1 MHTALCTFDDRD
13 TAARARDRLVAAGF
27 PRNDIHLQ
35 HRGPA
40 DSDSMGED
48 PRAWEGT
55 DREIAASR
63 DVVDRVAGFFV
74 HLFGADDPERR
85 HESWSRA
92 VDSGRT
98 VLVVDT
104 RDEREA
110 QRARDLLHDLQ
121 VADLGVYHRPQQHS
135 VQDILGIR
143 AEDEGPD
150 AAGSSLRSREPG
162 GSERNEAARERALA
176 AGRIG
181 EQPPL
186 DLRDPDEER
195 DSRRGV
201 QGGGD
206 KPSR

>member
-13 TAARARDRLVAAGF
+13 AAEHARDRLVAAGF
-27 PRNDIHLQ
+27 AREDIRLQ
-35 HRGPA
+35 HRGSA

-55 DREIAASR
+55 DREIAADR
-63 DVVDRVAGFFV
+63 GVVDRVAGFFV

-85 HESWSRA
+85 HENWSRA

-104 RDEREA
+104 RDEGEA
-110 QRARDLLHDLQ
+110 RRARELLHDLQ
-121 VADLGVYHRPQQHS
+121 AADLDVCHRPRQRAVH
-135 VQDILGIR
+135 DILAIR

-150 AAGSSLRSREPG
+150 APGAYARSGEPDAG
-162 GSERNEAARERALA
+162 ERQEAARERALA
-176 AGRIG
+176 AGDIG
-181 EQPPL
+181 EQRPL
-186 DLRDPDEER
+186 DLRDPDQER
-195 DSRRGV
+195 DAGRGV
-201 QGGGD
+201 QAGKD

>member
-13 TAARARDRLVAAGF
+13 TAERARERLVQAGF
-27 PRNDIHLQ
+27 ARRDIHLQ
-35 HRGPA
+35 HRGPT

-63 DVVDRVAGFFV
+63 DMVDKVAGFFV

-85 HESWSRA
+85 HETWSRA

-98 VLVVDT
+98 VLVVDNV
-104 RDEREA
+104 DEREA

-121 VADLGVYHRPQQHS
+121 AADVAVHHS
-135 VQDILGIR
+135 PSRLTVHDILGAR
-143 AEDEGPD
+143 AEDTGPD
-150 AAGSSLRSREPG
+150 APPGFAESREPAWSDR
-162 GSERNEAARERALA
+162 SEGIRERALA
-176 AGRIG
+176 AGDVG
-181 EQPPL
+181 EQRPL
-186 DLRDPDEER
+186 DLRDPDQEREEV
-195 DSRRGV
+195 RRGER
-201 QGGGD
+201 D